1 MPLLD
6 FFIQLG
12 VPMKTRLS
20 IGLVFGRIELID
32 PTHTHTHTQTQQNIY
47 LEIFTSPLIILVNH
61 PSSLYVGFEPHVT
74 NSFPMAIK
82 KRKKL
87 EHAIMRL
94 HFKNHTDWWCEKN
107 PIWKSVRVDWF
118 RLTSSLS
125 VRFAQLLSF
134 YLSSYI
140 YLLLFICFIR
150 CPFRFLFYWTV
161 AFS

>member
-107 PIWKSVRVDWF
+107 PI
-118 RLTSSLS
+118 
-125 VRFAQLLSF
+125 
-134 YLSSYI
+134 
-140 YLLLFICFIR
+140 
-150 CPFRFLFYWTV
+150 
-161 AFS
+161 